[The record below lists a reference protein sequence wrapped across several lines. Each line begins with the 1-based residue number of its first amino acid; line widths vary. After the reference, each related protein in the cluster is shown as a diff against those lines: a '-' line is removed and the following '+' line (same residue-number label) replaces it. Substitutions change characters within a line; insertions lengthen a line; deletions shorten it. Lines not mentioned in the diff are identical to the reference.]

1 MKKYFFIGIVGLALL
16 EIARVYFIMP
26 MPGSQKWDSLDLAYF
41 LHSYRWTGIFLFGAM
56 LLIGVKSAFASSKW
70 LSGILT
76 LLLLGITY
84 MFNFRMTADK
94 MFLQPENLTFSS
106 FEENALVDSSLVL
119 VASYKGEAKAY
130 PIRYIAYHHQVRDQ
144 IGGKD
149 IMVTYCSVCRSG
161 RIFEPVVNGQT
172 ENFRL
177 VGMDHFNAM
186 FEDQS
191 TGSWWQQANGKAVT
205 GPLKGY
211 QLPELASS
219 QMSLGKFFSLYPA
232 GQVMNGDP
240 KFLSKYD
247 SLGKFEFGLSKSKL
261 TGTDSLSWKQKS
273 WVVGVRING
282 QTKAYDWNDLKAQQ
296 IILDQLADK
305 PIALVIS
312 EDRNSFRVFLRP
324 SNQHKIKLIPGDKII
339 FNEDTLNFNGVNIK
353 TGAQELISITAYQE
367 FWHSWKTFNP
377 GTEIYSPN

>member
-16 EIARVYFIMP
+16 EIGRIYFIMP
-26 MPGSQKWDSLDLAYF
+26 MPGSQKWDSLHLAYF

-56 LLIGVKSAFASSKW
+56 LLIGAKSAFASSKW

-76 LLLLGITY
+76 LHLLGFIY
-84 MFNFRMTADK
+84 MFNFKMTADK

-106 FEENALVDSSLVL
+106 FEENSLVDSSLVL

-191 TGSWWQQANGKAVT
+191 TGSWWQQANWEAVT

-219 QMSLGKFFSLYPA
+219 QMSLGKFFSLYPS

-282 QTKAYDWNDLKAQQ
+282 KTKAFDWNDLKAQQ
-296 IILDQLADK
+296 IILDQLAGK

-377 GTEIYSPN
+377 GTEIYSPK